1 MSATALPCYSLIG
14 ALLTQS
20 IAAGLSVELFLRRDL
35 PRNGSADLAG
45 SGHRLLVAGLA
56 PRYMRSNWPCAP
68 VFTIMRQAVL
78 AGLVGLFFALGDQ
91 RPAASTGL
99 KAPASVTIQS
109 SR

>member
-1 MSATALPCYSLIG
+1 MSAYSIAIYSLIG

-20 IAAGLSVELFLRRDL
+20 IVAGLSVELFLRKGIAAPGQPDWL
-35 PRNGSADLAG
+35 LLAIA
-45 SGHRLLVAGLA
+45 SLLLALHHGYALELAVRTGL
-56 PRYMRSNWPCAP
+56 YD
-68 VFTIMRQAVL
+68 MRQAVL
-78 AGLVGLFFALGDQ
+78 AGLVGLLVCARDQ